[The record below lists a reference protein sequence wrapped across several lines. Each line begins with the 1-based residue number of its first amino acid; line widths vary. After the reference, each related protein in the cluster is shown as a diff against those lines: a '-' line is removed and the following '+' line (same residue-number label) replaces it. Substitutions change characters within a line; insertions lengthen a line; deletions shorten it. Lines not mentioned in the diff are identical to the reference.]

1 MGRPED
7 DLGLTGWRAPAR
19 NRYLHGRLLGVD
31 DFALEQEY
39 VRVAD
44 AHLARAIGWGV
55 VVGLG
60 VTVAGAAEV
69 VVAPGLALDGW
80 GRRIVVPAARPVA
93 SVEAGLLVL
102 SYRECAT
109 GVEPVP
115 GEEDGEAARWEE
127 GYDVS
132 VRSGAGGAAGASPCP
147 PAVAAALRAG
157 TVDTALRRAAET
169 APVDPP
175 ADPSVV
181 LGRLVAGAG
190 GAVTV
195 DDTSRMVAPTNEAL
209 LRLITCLVDEVAT
222 LRRELRARRA

>member
-7 DLGLTGWRAPAR
+7 DLGRTGWRAPAR
-19 NRYLHGRLLGVD
+19 NPYLHGRLLGVD

-80 GRRIVVPAARPVA
+80 GRRIVVPAAHPVA

-132 VRSGAGGAAGASPCP
+132 
-147 PAVAAALRAG
+147 AALRAG
-157 TVDTALRRAAET
+157 TVDDALRRAAET